1 MNILELTEKELKDF
15 FNKYNLIELN
25 AMNMIFEYVNEYD
38 INKIIE
44 IASIVYKEKEK
55 ECYDN
60 YEVPVK
66 SYGFSLL
73 NILDKNSKLNDK
85 ELNFLY
91 QLVEDASFYLSSIN
105 DYQDGYKQAIEDF
118 DIADYPIQIINRLE
132 TSLYNEINNRN
143 QSNKTFV
150 KVLV

>member
-25 AMNMIFEYVNEYD
+25 AMNIIFGYVHEYD
-38 INKIIE
+38 INKITE
-44 IASIVYKEKEK
+44 VASIVYKEKEK

-66 SYGFSLL
+66 PYGFSLL

-91 QLVEDASFYLSSIN
+91 QLVKDASFYLSSIN
-105 DYQDGYKQAIEDF
+105 DYQNEYEQAIEDF

-132 TSLYNEINNRN
+132 ASLYNEINNRN